1 MTLGSD
7 ARACPNP
14 LGWCACPYGCEIRL
28 RVTSDDTNSAS
39 VVLGQIGGLDS
50 TAGILPAGGN
60 NGTGIEDPGVG
71 RTGQNGEADPTTQ
84 QKVHEEGELKKFI
97 TENTN
102 TDNSME
108 GTSTGKDEPVQKPND
123 KDGNAT
129 SSTDFLQD
137 PLVGECDPS
146 HRCLIEKQRFIACL
160 KVSGD
165 SSALSLLMDNKGT
178 NPLDVSITA
187 PDYVILAEDT
197 VHVEANGHNETQ
209 VSVSVSDTVND
220 MAIVLKV
227 AEETCKINLE
237 TAVTRNT
244 GRVIPMRLTPTYMLV
259 PVFVLL
265 GLAGLCVK
273 LRRAR
278 KQDGGP
284 AYQKLD
290 APELPVSI
298 GGKKEA
304 DQPDQWDDNWGDDWD
319 DEEAPST
326 PSNSMPNLSSKG
338 LASRRSTKDG
348 WKD

>member
-1 MTLGSD
+1 M
-7 ARACPNP
+7 
-14 LGWCACPYGCEIRL
+14 
-28 RVTSDDTNSAS
+28 NSAS
-39 VVLGQIGGLDS
+39 VVLGQIGGLLKHSHASSISDSLKHCSSDPDS
-50 TAGILPAGGN
+50 TTGILPAGGN
-60 NGTGIEDPGVG
+60 NGTDIADPGVG
-71 RTGQNGEADPTTQ
+71 RTGQNGEADPNTQ
-84 QKVHEEGELKKFI
+84 QKVHGEGELKNVI

-102 TDNSME
+102 TDNSVK

-123 KDGNAT
+123 KDGNTTT

-137 PLVGECDPS
+137 PLIGECDPS
-146 HRCLIEKQRFIACL
+146 HRCLIEKQKFIACL

-265 GLAGLCVK
+265 GLVGLCVK

>member
-1 MTLGSD
+1 M
-7 ARACPNP
+7 
-14 LGWCACPYGCEIRL
+14 
-28 RVTSDDTNSAS
+28 
-39 VVLGQIGGLDS
+39 
-50 TAGILPAGGN
+50 
-60 NGTGIEDPGVG
+60 
-71 RTGQNGEADPTTQ
+71 
-84 QKVHEEGELKKFI
+84 
-97 TENTN
+97 
-102 TDNSME
+102 
-108 GTSTGKDEPVQKPND
+108 
-123 KDGNAT
+123 
-129 SSTDFLQD
+129 
-137 PLVGECDPS
+137 
-146 HRCLIEKQRFIACL
+146 
-160 KVSGD
+160 
-165 SSALSLLMDNKGT
+165 
-178 NPLDVSITA
+178 
-187 PDYVILAEDT
+187 
-197 VHVEANGHNETQ
+197 
-209 VSVSVSDTVND
+209 SVSVSDTVND

-290 APELPVSI
+290 APELPVSV